1 MHKKTRLLLTL
12 QLLLVARWRLAS
24 AAAAA
29 RGLHWE
35 GRCMAAAAPGTN
47 FYPNPSCP
55 STKTDPAGT
64 GMVRHQAS
72 LTRCRNAGIFLDR
85 SATSSS
91 DFVTHR
97 CNKMPFFFFE
107 KELLSTVVPTEIYE
121 GISNFLYGCS
131 RKYFTFRTVHVRVPS
146 IPQLLVCSL

>member
-97 CNKMPFFFFE
+97 CNKMPFFFLKKNCWVQLCPLKFMRVLVTSCMVAHE
-107 KELLSTVVPTEIYE
+107 N
-121 GISNFLYGCS
+121 ISHFGQYT
-131 RKYFTFRTVHVRVPS
+131 YVYPQFPS
-146 IPQLLVCSL
+146 F